1 MSDPTLPLLPFRN
14 LLFPYGFCV
23 VHFHLLVSRK
33 GFGATNQRKDADL
46 DHLKEDLGLSVRCV
60 SHRVFVY
67 PRSWRGLPSMCWRW
81 QEKERT
87 NTSCRRA
94 SASKWRTWKF
104 VRLSLRLVESAV
116 PCGSSKGRG
125 HRVFAPL
132 PVWVDS
138 DCRQH
143 KRKSDRR
150 GVLADHHL
158 LQRFHRSRQT
168 PRFTVSASAGIHAVP
183 AGDG

>member
-1 MSDPTLPLLPFRN
+1 METATISTTTCSHPILRVRHTRGRQMSDPTLPLLPFRN

-33 GFGATNQRKDADL
+33 GFGATNQRKDSDL

-87 NTSCRRA
+87 NTACRRA

-104 VRLSLRLVESAV
+104 VSIESATRRKCCPMWVFQRQRTPSLRAV
-116 PCGSSKGRG
+116 TCLGR
-125 HRVFAPL
+125 
-132 PVWVDS
+132 
-138 DCRQH
+138 Q
-143 KRKSDRR
+143 
-150 GVLADHHL
+150 
-158 LQRFHRSRQT
+158 
-168 PRFTVSASAGIHAVP
+168 
-183 AGDG
+183 

>member
-14 LLFPYGFCV
+14 LRFPYGFCV
-23 VHFHLLVSRK
+23 VQFNLLVSRK

-46 DHLKEDLGLSVRCV
+46 YLSAVCLIAFSFTLGHGGDCQVCAGDGRRRKGRILPAGEQVHQSGG
-60 SHRVFVY
+60 
-67 PRSWRGLPSMCWRW
+67 RGS
-81 QEKERT
+81 
-87 NTSCRRA
+87 S
-94 SASKWRTWKF
+94 F
-104 VRLSLRLVESAV
+104 RLSLRLVESAV

-150 GVLADHHL
+150 GMLADHDL

-168 PRFTVSASAGIHAVP
+168 PRCTVSAPAGIHAVP